1 MKKRTPPPLVH
12 QISAT
17 VRNASVRDPGE
28 ATIGYYVVGGGTL
41 TLTDERG
48 LPPENQEPVSVANDS
63 DCRAIAKSPGLDALG
78 RDGRFNRQLEY
89 RKTGLV

>member
-12 QISAT
+12 QVSVT

-28 ATIGYYVVGGGTL
+28 ATIGYYVVEGGTL

-48 LPPENQEPVSVANDS
+48 LPLENQEPVSVANDS
-63 DCRAIAKSPGLDALG
+63 DCRAIASHLVWTRWGK
-78 RDGRFNRQLEY
+78 DGRFNRQLEY